1 MLAADGVSVASEG
14 CVGRVSVFMSASRY
28 RRKGRARRPLGF
40 AAFVLVAMPTPIGYQ
55 DLAALIARQ
64 PGVSQRA
71 RAHVLGSPFGTI
83 HAAMFAFPRPLGSA
97 MPAPLGYQLANFDP
111 RSLDVTGSIPNS
123 PRFDPLSPPPA
134 PVEFPTV
141 DRRLKGDLLVPR
153 QPQPPEA
160 PKAKPGKE
168 RDTAQDG
175 HSPPKV
181 QSQAGSP
188 KPVQK
193 EAVTP
198 SEQFVPSPAARDEV
212 VVPNEQLVP
221 PQAARDDA
229 LMSNEQL
236 AAPQAAPER
245 AASSVNEQ
253 SASPP
258 ADLEIARPLLDE
270 QISRP
275 GGEMAS
281 QKKSEAPPSEVLPKA
296 DIALSLDLAPQ
307 LPAAAAEQ
315 SGDVSGRLDA
325 AATELVD
332 TANPAMRMA
341 RLFFGADL
349 AESQAALEPW
359 APGEA
364 PVLVGPR
371 PPADPEIKRS
381 AIEPATAKE
390 GAPESKPGETIAAKG
405 EVTGEGK
412 RPMTPAERL
421 GLTGKARANHERCLA
436 NAIYFESRG
445 EAERGQ
451 IAVAQVIMN
460 RTFSGYYPDN
470 VCGVVY
476 QNAHRHLACQ
486 FTFACDG
493 IPDVVTEPDAWA
505 VATRIARDTLDG
517 KLWLPEVGKATHYHA
532 HWVRPSWV
540 NEMKRM
546 WKFGV
551 HTFYRPRAWGSGAEA
566 PVWGDAPAPAPEKV
580 SATPSAAEAKL

>member
-1 MLAADGVSVASEG
+1 
-14 CVGRVSVFMSASRY
+14 
-28 RRKGRARRPLGF
+28 
-40 AAFVLVAMPTPIGYQ
+40 
-55 DLAALIARQ
+55 
-64 PGVSQRA
+64 
-71 RAHVLGSPFGTI
+71 
-83 HAAMFAFPRPLGSA
+83 
-97 MPAPLGYQLANFDP
+97 
-111 RSLDVTGSIPNS
+111 
-123 PRFDPLSPPPA
+123 
-134 PVEFPTV
+134 VEFPTV

-153 QPQPPEA
+153 RPQPPEA
-160 PKAKPGKE
+160 PKTKPGKE

-175 HSPPKV
+175 GHSPAKV
-181 QSQAGSP
+181 QSQASP
-188 KPVQK
+188 SKPAHDEVG
-193 EAVTP
+193 P
-198 SEQFVPSPAARDEV
+198 SEQPVP
-212 VVPNEQLVP
+212 
-221 PQAARDDA
+221 
-229 LMSNEQL
+229 
-236 AAPQAAPER
+236 PQAAPER
-245 AASSVNEQ
+245 AADAATGQPAPPPAEVRPSEQ
-253 SASPP
+253 PVLPQPAPERAAATGQPAPP
-258 ADLEIARPLLDE
+258 SADLEIARPRTDE
-270 QISRP
+270 QIP
-275 GGEMAS
+275 ALGEEVAS
-281 QKKSEAPPSEVLPKA
+281 QDKGEAPRSEALPQA
-296 DIALSLDLAPQ
+296 DIALSLDLVPQ
-307 LPAAAAEQ
+307 MPAAEAKQ
-315 SGDVSGRLDA
+315 SGDVSARLDA

-341 RLFFGADL
+341 RLFFGADV

-381 AIEPATAKE
+381 AIEPATGKE
-390 GAPESKPGETIAAKG
+390 DAPELKSGETIAAKG

-421 GLTGKARANHERCLA
+421 GLTGKARAKHERCLA
-436 NAIYFESRG
+436 NAIYFEARG

-451 IAVAQVIMN
+451 IAVAQVVMN

-493 IPDVVTEPDAWA
+493 IPDVVTEPEAWA
-505 VATRIARDTLDG
+505 VATRIAQETLDG

-580 SATPSAAEAKL
+580 SAKPSAAEAKL

>member
-1 MLAADGVSVASEG
+1 
-14 CVGRVSVFMSASRY
+14 
-28 RRKGRARRPLGF
+28 
-40 AAFVLVAMPTPIGYQ
+40 MPTPIGYQ

-83 HAAMFAFPRPLGSA
+83 HAAMFAFPRPIGTA

-153 QPQPPEA
+153 RPQAPEA
-160 PKAKPGKE
+160 PKTKPGKE

-175 HSPPKV
+175 GHSAPKI
-181 QSQAGSP
+181 QSQAGPS
-188 KPVQK
+188 KP
-193 EAVTP
+193 
-198 SEQFVPSPAARDEV
+198 ARDEIT
-212 VVPNEQLVP
+212 PSQQPVP
-221 PQAARDDA
+221 PQAARDEA
-229 LMSNEQL
+229 IVPNEL
-236 AAPQAAPER
+236 SVPPQAAPEL
-245 AASSVNEQ
+245 AASSASEQ
-253 SASPP
+253 PSPP
-258 ADLEIARPLLDE
+258 PANLEISRPRPDE
-270 QISRP
+270 QIP
-275 GGEMAS
+275 PPVGEIAS
-281 QKKSEAPPSEVLPKA
+281 HDKGEAPPSEALPQA
-296 DIALSLDLAPQ
+296 NIAPSLDLAPQ
-307 LPAAAAEQ
+307 LPAVEAEQ
-315 SGDVSGRLDA
+315 SSDVSGRLDA

-341 RLFFGADL
+341 RLFFGADV

-381 AIEPATAKE
+381 AVEPATAKE
-390 GAPESKPGETIAAKG
+390 DAPELKSGETIAAKG

-421 GLTGKARANHERCLA
+421 GLTGKARAKHERCLA

-505 VATRIARDTLDG
+505 VATRIARETLDG

-580 SATPSAAEAKL
+580 SARPSTAEAKL

>member
-1 MLAADGVSVASEG
+1 
-14 CVGRVSVFMSASRY
+14 MSRLRY
-28 RRKGRARRPLGF
+28 RSKGSSRRPLGL
-40 AAFVLVAMPTPIGYQ
+40 AAFVVVAMPTPIGYQ

-64 PGVSQRA
+64 PGVTA
-71 RAHVLGSPFGTI
+71 RAHEHVRGSPFGTI
-83 HAAMFAFPRPLGSA
+83 HAAMFSFPRPIGSA

-123 PRFDPLSPPPA
+123 PRFDPLIPPPA
-134 PVEFPTV
+134 AVEFPTV

-153 QPQPPEA
+153 RPEA
-160 PKAKPGKE
+160 PQSPKAKPGRE

-175 HSPPKV
+175 SHSPPKIQPQV
-181 QSQAGSP
+181 SLP
-188 KPVQK
+188 KPAQEVIAPSKQ
-193 EAVTP
+193 AVPPQEVVAP
-198 SEQFVPSPAARDEV
+198 SEQP
-212 VVPNEQLVP
+212 VP
-221 PQAARDDA
+221 PQAA
-229 LMSNEQL
+229 
-236 AAPQAAPER
+236 PELPAR
-245 AASSVNEQ
+245 AASEEPT
-253 SASPP
+253 APP
-258 ADLEIARPLLDE
+258 AEAEIARPLPQE
-270 QISRP
+270 QAATPAAEI
-275 GGEMAS
+275 AS
-281 QKKSEAPPSEVLPKA
+281 PDKEHAPPTAALPRA
-296 DIALSLDLAPQ
+296 DIALSRELPPQ
-307 LPAAAAEQ
+307 LPAAETGE
-315 SGDVSGRLDA
+315 SGEVSGRLDA
-325 AATELVD
+325 AAADLVD

-341 RLFFGADL
+341 RLFFGADV
-349 AESQAALEPW
+349 AESQATLEPW

-381 AIEPATAKE
+381 AAEPVVARKGEADVK
-390 GAPESKPGETIAAKG
+390 AGETIAPKG

-421 GLTGKARANHERCLA
+421 GLTGKARDKHERCLA
-436 NAIYFESRG
+436 NAIYFEARG

-460 RTFSGYYPDN
+460 RAFSGYYPDN

-476 QNAHRHLACQ
+476 QNSHRHLACQ
-486 FTFACDG
+486 FTFSCDG

-505 VATRIARDTLDG
+505 VATRIARETLDG
-517 KLWLPEVGKATHYHA
+517 KLWLAEVGKATHYHA

-551 HTFYRPRAWGSGAEA
+551 HTFYRPRAWGSGDDA
-566 PVWGDAPAPAPEKV
+566 PVWGDAPAPAAPAAKV